1 MDPLRTMFRHHR
13 WATLKLIDHCANLR
27 PEQLAETVPGTYG
40 SIMDTLVHLVG
51 ADQRYL
57 SRMDGLPAQPRIHE
71 TETATLADLRAAI
84 EAQAA
89 RWEAVMDRAPELDVT
104 IPGNEEWPTVHHAEN
119 LLFLQAI
126 HHGNDHRT
134 HVCTVLGAHGLEVP
148 DLDGWAYWPDTV
160 AR

>member
-57 SRMDGLPAQPRIHE
+57 RRMDGLAAEPRIHE

-89 RWEAVMDRAPELDVT
+89 RWEAVTDRAPELDGLTGSLATLWTDVL
-104 IPGNEEWPTVHHAEN
+104 G
-119 LLFLQAI
+119 
-126 HHGNDHRT
+126 T
-134 HVCTVLGAHGLEVP
+134 HVE
-148 DLDGWAYWPDTV
+148 LDDRTTRLTNDFSKTEILAM
-160 AR
+160 RHQ